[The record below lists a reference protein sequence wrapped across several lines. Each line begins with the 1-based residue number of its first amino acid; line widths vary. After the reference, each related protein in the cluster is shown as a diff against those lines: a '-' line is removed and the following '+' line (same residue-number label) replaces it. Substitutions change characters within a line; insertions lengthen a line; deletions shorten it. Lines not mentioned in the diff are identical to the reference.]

1 MLDCG
6 ILDGY
11 FRNDKIIYSRR
22 LCCHSTF
29 RDFFLPKT
37 ILIMNTQFSKNA
49 FLVLCLLFA
58 FTMSLNAQRPV
69 AKQKSSTTELKRDV
83 EKKRISDA
91 DRKAIIEL
99 FKGVDQSK
107 YRLQFYNGERKTP
120 AKYGRLSYQM
130 NDLQRV
136 KRITNPVDAVGW
148 IVFVV
153 EGDDVIYV
161 LAVGSDKLKSVLGA
175 EKVKRLNAIM
185 AKYQ

>member
-1 MLDCG
+1 
-6 ILDGY
+6 
-11 FRNDKIIYSRR
+11 
-22 LCCHSTF
+22 
-29 RDFFLPKT
+29 
-37 ILIMNTQFSKNA
+37 MNTQFSKNA

-69 AKQKSSTTELKRDV
+69 TKKKSSATELKRDV
-83 EKKRISDA
+83 DKKRISDA
-91 DRKAIIEL
+91 DRKAIIAL
-99 FKGVDQSK
+99 FEGVDQSK
-107 YRLQFYNGERKTP
+107 YRLQFYNGERKSP
-120 AKYGRLSYQM
+120 SKYGRLSYKM

-161 LAVGSDKLKSVLGA
+161 LAVGSDKLKNVLGA
-175 EKVKRLNAIM
+175 AKVKRLNSIM

>member
-1 MLDCG
+1 
-6 ILDGY
+6 
-11 FRNDKIIYSRR
+11 
-22 LCCHSTF
+22 
-29 RDFFLPKT
+29 
-37 ILIMNTQFSKNA
+37 
-49 FLVLCLLFA
+49 
-58 FTMSLNAQRPV
+58 MSLSAQRPV
-69 AKQKSSTTELKRDV
+69 AKKNTSTTELKRDV
-83 EKKRISDA
+83 DKKRISDA

-107 YRLQFYNGERKTP
+107 YQLQFYNGERRSP
-120 AKYGRLSYQM
+120 AKYGRLSYKM

-175 EKVKRLNAIM
+175 EKARRLNAIM
-185 AKYQ
+185 AKYK